1 MKNISAAFCVGL
13 LSVAAFPPPVFAQ
26 PAPPSQAATDVQNDW
41 GMLIGAT
48 NHLGKSMQAL
58 AKENADLRAEV
69 DRLKK
74 DLEDAKKGPPKAA
87 DKSPPSAPK
96 TP

>member
-1 MKNISAAFCVGL
+1 MKKISAAFCVGL
-13 LSVAAFPPPVFAQ
+13 LSVAAFPPPAFTQ
-26 PAPPSQAATDVQNDW
+26 PAPPSQATADVSTDW
-41 GMLIGAT
+41 SMLIGAT
-48 NHLGKSMQAL
+48 NHLGKSIQTL

-69 DRLKK
+69 DKLKK